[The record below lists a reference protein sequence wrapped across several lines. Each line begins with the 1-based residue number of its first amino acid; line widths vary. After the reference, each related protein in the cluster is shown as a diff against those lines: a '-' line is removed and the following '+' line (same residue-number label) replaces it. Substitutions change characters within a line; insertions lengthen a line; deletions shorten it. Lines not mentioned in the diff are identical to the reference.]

1 MLTLMSKV
9 DQIVAPIM
17 RKELPSVSLS
27 PQHPKYL
34 WYLVPALAY
43 LAAQGKIDDLQ
54 ITTITSPPVPEEVID
69 LAGVVDSPKK
79 IAIPSPPPTPVTPA
93 IPSPAPVPDF
103 TQHLLVWV
111 NQQPPEKCE
120 SLARAVHLP
129 LITAQGC
136 PPVSR
141 TRVFWSSGPY

>member
-1 MLTLMSKV
+1 MLTVMGKV

-43 LAAQGKIDDLQ
+43 LAVQGKINNLQ
-54 ITTITSPPVPEEVID
+54 ITTISSLLTPAEVIN

-79 IAIPSPPPTPVTPA
+79 IAVPSPAPAHATPA
-93 IPSPAPVPDF
+93 IPSPAPIPDF
-103 TQHLLVWV
+103 TQNLLV
-111 NQQPPEKCE
+111 
-120 SLARAVHLP
+120 
-129 LITAQGC
+129 
-136 PPVSR
+136 
-141 TRVFWSSGPY
+141 